1 MKADYSV
8 DVAIVGGGACGLI
21 AALQAA
27 DAGAESVAV
36 FEKSTSHGC
45 NARFS
50 SGSMTAGGTRW
61 QRDAGITDS
70 PERHAEDVLAVSGDT
85 ASADIVRAVCRA
97 APEYVTWLADDLGYP
112 VELGLSMQ
120 RAGQAVPRI
129 HTDKDRRGGPLLVD
143 TLRREIERSPN
154 IAFVD
159 NTPATGLL
167 GSADGVTGIEVA
179 ETSGIKRVSAGDV
192 ILAADGFAANHDM
205 MLRYCPEAADRPYA
219 GVSTSSGD
227 AISWGMELG
236 AGVRNMGSVIGHGY
250 MVLGFATRVDAA
262 IPFYGGVIVNKGG
275 DRFVDETSVGYSKLA
290 GLIAR
295 QPGNRALVIWDEP
308 VMEIVHVS
316 KVMRECAAAGAY
328 KQYSNLAKLAEV
340 TGIPAASLE
349 VACAGRASD
358 GNSRRALAAPY
369 YAAWVTPGV
378 ISTQG
383 GLEVDPCGRVQLST
397 GGAIPHLFAGGGTAV
412 GISGPEPTGYSSGN
426 GLLAA
431 LGFGWIIGRQMGR
444 GS

>member
-1 MKADYSV
+1 MKSDYSV
-8 DVAIVGGGACGLI
+8 DVAVVGGGACGLL

-36 FEKSTSHGC
+36 FEKSTTQGC
-45 NARFS
+45 NTRFS

-61 QRDAGITDS
+61 QRELGITDS
-70 PERHAEDVLAVSGDT
+70 PEQHAEDVLAVSGDA
-85 ASADIVRAVCRA
+85 ASADIVRAICRA
-97 APEYVTWLADDLGYP
+97 APEYVNWLADELGYP
-112 VELGLSMQ
+112 MELGVSMQ
-120 RAGQAVPRI
+120 RAGQSVPRI
-129 HTDKDRRGGPLLVD
+129 HIDKERRGGPLLVD
-143 TLRREIERSPN
+143 TLRTQLERSQN

-179 ETSGIKRVSAGDV
+179 ETSGVKRVSAGDV
-192 ILAADGFAANHDM
+192 ILAADGFGASRDM
-205 MLRYCPEAADRPYA
+205 MMRHCPEAAERPYA
-219 GVSTSSGD
+219 GVSTSTGD
-227 AISWGMELG
+227 AISWGIELG

-262 IPFYGGVIVNKGG
+262 IPFYGGVIVNQDG
-275 DRFVDETSVGYSKLA
+275 DRFVTETAVGYSKLS
-290 GLIAR
+290 GFIAQ

-308 VMEIVHVS
+308 VMEVVHVS

-328 KQYSNLAKLAEV
+328 KQYPDLGSAAKS
-340 TGIPAASLE
+340 TGIPAAKLE
-349 VACAGRASD
+349 QACAGSESEED
-358 GNSRRALAAPY
+358 PRRALTAPY
-369 YAAWVTPGV
+369 YAAWVTAGV

-383 GLEVDPCGRVQLST
+383 GLEVDPRGRVQRST
-397 GGAIPHLFAGGGTAV
+397 GGAIPHLFAGGGTAA
-412 GISGPEPTGYSSGN
+412 GLSGPQSTGYSSGN
-426 GLLAA
+426 GLLSA